1 MTEYMDYQALL
12 AEFFGTFLLVL
23 SALASGGN
31 ALIVGGTLALI
42 IALIGK
48 LSGGH
53 VNPAV
58 STAMYLKGSLS
69 LNEFFSYAAVQLIA
83 GATCLYTYKAF
94 A

>member
-1 MTEYMDYQALL
+1 MDYQALL

-23 SALASGGN
+23 AVLASGGN
-31 ALIVGGTLALI
+31 ALVVGGVLALV
-42 IALIGK
+42 IALIGG

-58 STAMYLKGSLS
+58 STAMYFKGSLS
-69 LNEFFSYAAVQLIA
+69 MTEYLSYVAVQMIA

>member
-1 MTEYMDYQALL
+1 MDYQALL

-23 SALASGGN
+23 AVLASGGN
-31 ALIVGGTLALI
+31 ALVVGGTLALV
-42 IALIGK
+42 IALVGG

-58 STAMYLKGSLS
+58 STAMYFKGSLS
-69 LNEFFSYAAVQLIA
+69 TTEYLSYVVVQVVA

>member
-1 MTEYMDYQALL
+1 MDYQALL

-23 SALASGGN
+23 AVLASGGN
-31 ALIVGGTLALI
+31 ALVVGGTLALV
-42 IALIGK
+42 IALVGG

-58 STAMYLKGSLS
+58 STAMYFKGAMSTT
-69 LNEFFSYAAVQLIA
+69 EYMSYVAVQMVA